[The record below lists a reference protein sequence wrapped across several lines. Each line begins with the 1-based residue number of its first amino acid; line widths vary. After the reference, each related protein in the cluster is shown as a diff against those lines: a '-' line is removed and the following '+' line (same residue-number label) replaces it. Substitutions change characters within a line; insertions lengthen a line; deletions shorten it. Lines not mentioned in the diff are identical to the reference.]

1 MLYFVDLSQKY
12 KQERKTFVIPRGYVH
27 IFKINNVYYYKVKL
41 GKNLTKICAKTFF
54 NKFNILKNI

>member
-12 KQERKTFVIPRGYVH
+12 KQERKAFVILRVYVH

-41 GKNLTKICAKTFF
+41 GKNLTKISAKTFF

>member
-12 KQERKTFVIPRGYVH
+12 KQERKTFVILRGYVH

-41 GKNLTKICAKTFF
+41 GKNLTKISAKTFF